1 MNYFIDTNIII
12 YALKNSYPS
21 IIKKFENTP
30 SYNIFITSIVKAEI
44 DYGIAKSKS
53 SKLTRELYNKFLS
66 IYNVIP
72 FTEKETKIY
81 GDIRYQ
87 LEKEGKLI
95 GANDMLIAAI
105 VMSHNGIL
113 ITHNVNEFSRIK
125 GLQIEDWTEN

>member
-21 IIKKFENTP
+21 IIKKFENIP
-30 SYNIFITSIVKAEI
+30 SYNIFIPSIVKAEI

-66 IYNVIP
+66 IYTVIP

-105 VMSHNGIL
+105 VMSHNRIL
-113 ITHNVNEFSRIK
+113 VTHNVNEFSRIK